1 VSESKS
7 TPEDERVLTEEEAQK
22 EEAPSFRPYEHPDEF
37 EGEFDTGVDGDPL
50 EEGGEMDP
58 LDERAVLRG
67 EAVEEVPSTCAQML
81 ALVLPAVHKPKLRRA
96 CAIQCLAIRGQTFL
110 VGNRS
115 ELWFPPNV
123 THFQAATA

>member
-50 EEGGEMDP
+50 EEGGEIDP

-67 EAVEEVPSTCAQML
+67 KAVEEVDVDLSD
-81 ALVLPAVHKPKLRRA
+81 VED
-96 CAIQCLAIRGQTFL
+96 
-110 VGNRS
+110 VGAEPILDEHPEKNC
-115 ELWFPPNV
+115 
-123 THFQAATA
+123 

>member
-7 TPEDERVLTEEEAQK
+7 TPKDERVLTEEEAQK

-58 LDERAVLRG
+58 LDQRAVLRG
-67 EAVEEVPSTCAQML
+67 EAVEGVDVDLSDVEDVGGEPTL
-81 ALVLPAVHKPKLRRA
+81 DELPED
-96 CAIQCLAIRGQTFL
+96 
-110 VGNRS
+110 NR
-115 ELWFPPNV
+115 
-123 THFQAATA
+123 

>member
-7 TPEDERVLTEEEAQK
+7 TPEDERVLTEDEAQK

-58 LDERAVLRG
+58 LDERAVLRR
-67 EAVEEVPSTCAQML
+67 EAVEEVDLDLSDVEDVDGEPIL
-81 ALVLPAVHKPKLRRA
+81 DEHPEE
-96 CAIQCLAIRGQTFL
+96 
-110 VGNRS
+110 NR
-115 ELWFPPNV
+115 
-123 THFQAATA
+123 